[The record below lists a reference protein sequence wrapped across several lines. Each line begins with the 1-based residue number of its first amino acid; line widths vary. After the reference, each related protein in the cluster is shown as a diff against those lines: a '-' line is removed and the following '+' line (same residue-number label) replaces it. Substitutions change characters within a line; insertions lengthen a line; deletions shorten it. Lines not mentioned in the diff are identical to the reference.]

1 MEWKENTD
9 FSNKIFAQKLLKIFF
24 KSDVTFKN
32 CPFSWILEL
41 IVRFGVE
48 KVSVKYYYYSVTLKT
63 KSNNISIIP
72 GFGSRSCSQQVQW
85 GPFYKVFSKK
95 RPKKFV
101 CWNVS
106 VAENFVKMIATS
118 ISATSVKMVIWNIST
133 TMYYLIITHYTYL
146 LTYLIKI

>member
-1 MEWKENTD
+1 MFFVWLFSFERGSQLSKIMKALISQRKRIIKYGMEGKYR
-9 FSNKIFAQKLLKIFF
+9 FLKQKFAQKLLKFFF

-32 CPFSWILEL
+32 CSFSWILEL

-48 KVSVKYYYYSVTLKT
+48 KVSVKYYYYSVPLKT

-95 RPKKFV
+95 GLKNSFV
-101 CWNVS
+101 EMCQ
-106 VAENFVKMIATS
+106 
-118 ISATSVKMVIWNIST
+118 
-133 TMYYLIITHYTYL
+133 
-146 LTYLIKI
+146 